1 MAKSDAPK
9 VAKEKKEK
17 APRAPSPYNKFM
29 KDEIARVKKAQP
41 GLDHKEA
48 FKAAAANVSPPPPP
62 PFFALQ
68 LASLCQGRGKR
79 EKKQCNASDLYAL
92 SLTDFSPSFSSSF

>member
-9 VAKEKKEK
+9 VPKEKKEK
-17 APRAPSPYNKFM
+17 TPRAPSPYNKFM

-48 FKAAAANVSPPPPP
+48 FKAAAANVSP
-62 PFFALQ
+62 FFLFFFTSW
-68 LASLCQGRGKR
+68 ASFPRETCPLCK
-79 EKKQCNASDLYAL
+79 ST
-92 SLTDFSPSFSSSF
+92 LT